1 MWREGV
7 YPQRF
12 GNATDEGR
20 INQEQRVSVGYPAG
34 VRKPCRQR
42 KYAYFHQHTLADDMG
57 RYHFDKADLEVVCEA
72 GVDHSVLQRQ
82 TTQPRPLVSSSGS
95 VLDRRRPPEQ
105 SPPGPLEI
113 RSTLVRAVIIQS
125 TNQDAGHRPCGHQS
139 RWRRFRRIRT
149 RFAQTGPWSC
159 LTYPSVEN
167 LAGMK
172 EPR

>member
-20 INQEQRVSVGYPAG
+20 INQEQRVRVGYPAG

-42 KYAYFHQHTLADDMG
+42 NYAYFHQHTLADDMG
-57 RYHFDKADLEVVCEA
+57 RYHFDKADLEIVCEA
-72 GVDHSVLQRQ
+72 GVDLSVLQRQ
-82 TTQPRPLVSSSGS
+82 TTQPRPLVSSSDS

-113 RSTLVRAVIIQS
+113 
-125 TNQDAGHRPCGHQS
+125 CGALPLSGQLSYSQQS
-139 RWRRFRRIRT
+139 RTRATVLVDIRVGGGASAGYVQDLRRQDPGV
-149 RFAQTGPWSC
+149 A
-159 LTYPSVEN
+159 
-167 LAGMK
+167 
-172 EPR
+172 